1 MKITKQKLVEIIKE
15 ELEAALEEGDETDF
29 DKRYAKALDVAYK
42 EINALLPDGE
52 EPDSDAVEERA
63 NELLKPS
70 KGGLGP
76 EHDDGGLPF

>member
-29 DKRYAKALDVAYK
+29 DKRYAKAEAEAYA
-42 EINALLPDGE
+42 EIDAYLPIGE
-52 EPDSDAVEERA
+52 EPDPDAVEERA

-70 KGGLGP
+70 EGGLGP